1 MGKGSKARPISITAN
16 EFWDNWDRV
25 FSDKEEKCYEYHCNR
40 CGGLD
45 QLEVYEEIE
54 INWEAY
60 GDQTVPRPVANLTCE
75 HCGDE
80 VEHVL
85 LSP

>member
-1 MGKGSKARPISITAN
+1 MGKGSKARPKSITAD
-16 EFWDNWDRV
+16 EFWDNWDAV
-25 FSDKEEKCYEYHCNR
+25 FGEKEEKYYEYHCDR

-45 QLEVYEEIE
+45 KTEVHEEIE
-54 INWEAY
+54 INWEPY

-85 LSP
+85 